1 MKRYLITATVALS
14 VMIPFLSDAQNKSAV
29 TMKIKSLEIQKEQL
43 KIELKELENNWNQ
56 PRANLTED
64 ELASMRERYD
74 SLSLDK
80 KSAIL
85 SIDKEIEELLETNN
99 KE

>member
-1 MKRYLITATVALS
+1 MKRYLITVAVALC
-14 VMIPFLSDAQNKSAV
+14 VMIPFVTDAQDKGAV

-43 KIELKELENNWNQ
+43 KAELKELEKDWSR

-64 ELASMRERYD
+64 ELALMRERYD

-85 SIDKEIEELLETNN
+85 SIDKEIEELLETNS